1 MKSLLKKIGVK
12 NLLVITLV
20 LLIGVVIC
28 LDLALNPN
36 VGYDN
41 TDVLQ
46 NATQSPDDNKILGQ
60 SALVNGEGGEE
71 GELAADSF
79 FAVSVIDRQRARD
92 EAIETLQ
99 SVVDSAEGMP
109 DVKDKAM
116 EDIASI
122 AANIEQEANIET
134 LVKSKG
140 FEDCV
145 AVISSGAANIIV
157 KTEGLMP
164 NEVSQIKEIV
174 YEQTGIKPTSIKI
187 IEKYE

>member
-36 VGYDN
+36 VSLAN
-41 TDVLQ
+41 TDLLQ
-46 NATQSPDDNKILGQ
+46 NPTQGPDDGKILGQ
-60 SALVNGEGGEE
+60 SSLVNGDGSEE
-71 GELAADSF
+71 SELAADNF

-116 EDIASI
+116 EDIALI
-122 AANIEQEANIET
+122 ASNIEQEANIET
-134 LVKSKG
+134 LVKGKG

-174 YEQTGIKPTSIKI
+174 FEQTGIKPSGIKI